1 MELVEYEIEGETFY
15 KKSEVQEVML
25 EVFND
30 PNTEQKQLW
39 DLVGLK
45 LMDAGTTSELEKLK
59 YKLKCR
65 DDELAEITA
74 NRPARWDEQ
83 DKRAL
88 PITLRLIAEI
98 FKNHKIPFML
108 DLRNMRIKTGNCEKR
123 LQVDTTPELLAVAG
137 YYRNQIDQ
145 IHDRYIKHEKDFLEQ
160 KAWYEGELE
169 ALEAENELM
178 QEQVA
183 AAQDVIKHQEIMAA
197 TQKDLIV
204 SLEQKIADLTRQ
216 KMNLEEKLQQ
226 EEVK

>member
-88 PITLRLIAEI
+88 HITLCLIAEI
-98 FKNHKIPFML
+98 FKNHKIPFTL
-108 DLRNMRIKTGNCEKR
+108 DLRNMRIKTGNYEKR

-145 IHDRYIKHEKDFLEQ
+145 IHDRYIRHEKDFL
-160 KAWYEGELE
+160 
-169 ALEAENELM
+169 
-178 QEQVA
+178 EQVA

-204 SLEQKIADLTRQ
+204 SLEQKITDLTRQ

-226 EEVK
+226 EKVK